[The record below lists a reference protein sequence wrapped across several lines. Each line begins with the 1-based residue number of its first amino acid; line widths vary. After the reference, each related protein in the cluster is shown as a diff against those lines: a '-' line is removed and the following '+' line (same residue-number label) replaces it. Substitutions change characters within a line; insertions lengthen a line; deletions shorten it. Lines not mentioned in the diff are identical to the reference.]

1 MDCSQ
6 QGSSVH
12 GILQARI
19 LEWVATSFCRGS
31 SWPRDWTRDFWGSYI
46 GRQILYHWATWEA
59 LHKKYIS
66 LKQHRNLHRGGIF
79 EVTVFILILSHFGYI
94 SDWHGITLK
103 EMGIIAFSHIFF
115 IFFFT
120 REPLRYTYF
129 KYLLFTTT
137 RILNSCFISQ
147 WSLIS
152 TQRTTYCAFIVSAV
166 CQTFITSK
174 GTFFLF
180 RR

>member
-19 LEWVATSFCRGS
+19 LEWVTTSFSRGS
-31 SWPRDWTRDFWGSYI
+31 SWPRDWTRDSWGSYI
-46 GRQILYHWATWEA
+46 GRQILYHWAPWEA

-94 SDWHGITLK
+94 SNWHGITLK

-115 IFFFT
+115 IFFYKRAF
-120 REPLRYTYF
+120 EVH
-129 KYLLFTTT
+129 
-137 RILNSCFISQ
+137 ILQISFIHHHQ
-147 WSLIS
+147 N
-152 TQRTTYCAFIVSAV
+152 TQ
-166 CQTFITSK
+166 
-174 GTFFLF
+174 FLF
-180 RR
+180 HFSVKLNFYPKDNILCLHCFSCVSNLHRL